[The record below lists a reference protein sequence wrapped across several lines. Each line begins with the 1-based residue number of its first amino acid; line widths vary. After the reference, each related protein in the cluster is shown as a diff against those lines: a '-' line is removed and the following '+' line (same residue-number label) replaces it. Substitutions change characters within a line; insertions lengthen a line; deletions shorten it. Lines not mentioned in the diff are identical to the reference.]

1 MTHSGN
7 GFIENARVYGEKD
20 KETRVSG
27 AIDMKSFSKKTLVLG
42 VMLAVGATA
51 QAAYLGQ
58 LQVTSQASQNFQATF
73 LVHDVSPTGTSLT
86 ARLAPAE
93 TYAKYGITMPETA
106 KGLNLALIGKSPLKL
121 RITSKHPAV
130 ERAFPLL
137 VELNEGGHVTVR
149 QYNIHV
155 GATGSVEPVE
165 VVAMGAAPISSAAP
179 VTAKETPAVKP
190 TAAPAKAQVKSAD
203 DTMTPLERMQAKN
216 YDLSKP
222 VLIEAGYTPWSLGVL
237 YQKRYP
243 NASVN
248 QVLVALAIQNPE
260 AFPAGNVRQLKA
272 GAKVTA
278 PSASLVESINAQTA
292 REIVQKG
299 LSIDEVAKRPAP
311 IDRPKVQQRAPI
323 SRPTPVKEPE
333 VTLPVKEE
341 VKSVVQE
348 PAPETANVAQNELT
362 SAQKAQQL
370 APVKAVPPAAEPA
383 PEVVPPAETAAP
395 EEPISPQD
403 AMPTLE
409 IMTEESAP
417 VEEESSSWFW
427 YLLIVLMLGAA
438 GFIYWRTKQGRYVDF
453 QSFKRVMNK
462 TKSQVREEPVVHQAP
477 VARQAVQQ
485 QAPRTVETVH
495 HEARREEPAVAQPN
509 QVVQPAPV
517 KPAEAVVKAESPA
530 AAATA
535 NVFDLVADDEPMP
548 AESTKAQPQASAVD
562 DHGMKDSLDMA
573 RSFISIGAKNEAIA
587 LLQEV
592 LQKGSAADKAQAET
606 LMKQVHERG

>member
-1 MTHSGN
+1 
-7 GFIENARVYGEKD
+7 
-20 KETRVSG
+20 
-27 AIDMKSFSKKTLVLG
+27 MKSFSKKALVLG
-42 VMLAVGATA
+42 VMLAVGAAA

-73 LVHDVSPTGTSLT
+73 LVHDVSPTGSSLT

-93 TYAKYGITMPETA
+93 TYSKYGITMPETA
-106 KGLNLALIGKSPLKL
+106 KGLNLALINKSPLTL
-121 RITSKHPAV
+121 RISSNRPAV

-149 QYNIHV
+149 QYNIHI

-165 VVAMGAAPISSAAP
+165 VVSMAAAPITAATPVTKSAPEPKPAAKTASVAKSSA
-179 VTAKETPAVKP
+179 PA
-190 TAAPAKAQVKSAD
+190 TAAK
-203 DTMTPLERMQAKN
+203 TEMTPLERMQAKN

-222 VLIEAGYTPWSLGVL
+222 VLVEAGYTPWSLGVL

-248 QVLVALAIQNPE
+248 QVLVALAIHNPE

-299 LSIDEVAKRPAP
+299 LSIEEVAQRPAP
-311 IDRPKVQQRAPI
+311 I
-323 SRPTPVKEPE
+323 KE
-333 VTLPVKEE
+333 VKEE
-341 VKSVVQE
+341 APKHKKPLPVIETAPAKPLPVTKEDTQSDVKAAESASAV
-348 PAPETANVAQNELT
+348 PAPQSGDLT
-362 SAQKAQQL
+362 VTDMAQQPTENVPATSE
-370 APVKAVPPAAEPA
+370 APLEATPENTAPALQPDEAQES
-383 PEVVPPAETAAP
+383 V
-395 EEPISPQD
+395 SPQE

-409 IMTEESAP
+409 IMTEEEVP
-417 VEEESSSWFW
+417 VEEESTSWFW

-462 TKSQVREEPVVHQAP
+462 GKAPVHEEPTIRQAPQAPRAAQPSAPTSSFESVSHAPVREEHRVEERPAVQSAP
-477 VARQAVQQ
+477 VAPTATVAAAQKPASQ
-485 QAPRTVETVH
+485 QA
-495 HEARREEPAVAQPN
+495 A
-509 QVVQPAPV
+509 
-517 KPAEAVVKAESPA
+517 S
-530 AAATA
+530 A
-535 NVFDLVADDEPMP
+535 NVFDLVADDEPVQVQP
-548 AESTKAQPQASAVD
+548 APTQAEHKVAAAD

-592 LQKGSAADKAQAET
+592 LQKGSPADKAQAEA
-606 LMKQVHERG
+606 LLKQVHERV

>member
-1 MTHSGN
+1 
-7 GFIENARVYGEKD
+7 
-20 KETRVSG
+20 
-27 AIDMKSFSKKTLVLG
+27 MKSFSKKALVLG
-42 VMLAVGATA
+42 VMLAVGAAA

-73 LVHDVSPTGTSLT
+73 LVHDVSPTGSSLT

-93 TYAKYGITMPETA
+93 TYSKYGITMPETA
-106 KGLNLALIGKSPLKL
+106 KGLNLALINKSPLTL
-121 RITSKHPAV
+121 RISSSRPAV

-149 QYNIHV
+149 QYNIHI

-165 VVAMGAAPISSAAP
+165 VVSMTAAPITAATP
-179 VTAKETPAVKP
+179 VTKSAPEPKPAVKTASVAKSSAP
-190 TAAPAKAQVKSAD
+190 ATAAK
-203 DTMTPLERMQAKN
+203 TEMTPLERMQAKN

-222 VLIEAGYTPWSLGVL
+222 VLVEAGYTPWSLGVL

-248 QVLVALAIQNPE
+248 QVLVALAIHNPE

-299 LSIDEVAKRPAP
+299 LSIEEVAQRPAP
-311 IDRPKVQQRAPI
+311 I
-323 SRPTPVKEPE
+323 KE
-333 VTLPVKEE
+333 VKEE
-341 VKSVVQE
+341 APKHKKPLPVIETAPAKPLPVTKEDTQSDVKAAESASAV
-348 PAPETANVAQNELT
+348 PAPQSGDLT
-362 SAQKAQQL
+362 VTDMAQQPTENVPATSQ
-370 APVKAVPPAAEPA
+370 APLEATPENTAPALQPDEAQES
-383 PEVVPPAETAAP
+383 V
-395 EEPISPQD
+395 SPQE

-409 IMTEESAP
+409 IMTEEEAP
-417 VEEESSSWFW
+417 VEEESTSWFW

-462 TKSQVREEPVVHQAP
+462 GKAPVHEEPTIRQAPSGPRAAQPSAPTSSFESVSHAPVREEPRVEPRPAVQSAP
-477 VARQAVQQ
+477 VAPTATVATAQKPASQ
-485 QAPRTVETVH
+485 QA
-495 HEARREEPAVAQPN
+495 A
-509 QVVQPAPV
+509 
-517 KPAEAVVKAESPA
+517 S
-530 AAATA
+530 A
-535 NVFDLVADDEPMP
+535 NVFDLVADDEPVQVQP
-548 AESTKAQPQASAVD
+548 APTQTEHKVAAAD

-592 LQKGSAADKAQAET
+592 LQKGSPADKAQAEA
-606 LMKQVHERG
+606 LLKQVHERV

>member
-1 MTHSGN
+1 
-7 GFIENARVYGEKD
+7 
-20 KETRVSG
+20 
-27 AIDMKSFSKKTLVLG
+27 MKSFSKKALVLG

-73 LVHDVSPTGTSLT
+73 LVHDVSPTGSSLT

-93 TYAKYGITMPETA
+93 TYSKYGITMPETA
-106 KGLNLALIGKSPLKL
+106 KGLNLALINKSPLTL
-121 RITSKHPAV
+121 RISSSRPAV

-165 VVAMGAAPISSAAP
+165 VVSMAAAPITTAAP
-179 VTAKETPAVKP
+179 VAKSAPESKPAVK
-190 TAAPAKAQVKSAD
+190 TASSAKASVPAPAAK
-203 DTMTPLERMQAKN
+203 TEMTPLERMQAKN

-222 VLIEAGYTPWSLGVL
+222 VLVEAGYTPWSLGVL

-248 QVLVALAIQNPE
+248 QVLVALAIHNPE

-299 LSIDEVAKRPAP
+299 LSIEEVAQRPAP
-311 IDRPKVQQRAPI
+311 I
-323 SRPTPVKEPE
+323 
-333 VTLPVKEE
+333 
-341 VKSVVQE
+341 
-348 PAPETANVAQNELT
+348 NELRQEAPKHKKPLPSIQT
-362 SAQKAQQL
+362 
-370 APVKAVPPAAEPA
+370 APVKHLPVTKEEIQSDVKAAEPA
-383 PEVVPPAETAAP
+383 PVTPAPQSGDLTATDKAQQPAENISATSEAP
-395 EEPISPQD
+395 VEAIPENPPSVSESVEAQESTSPQE

-409 IMTEESAP
+409 IMTEEEVP
-417 VEEESSSWFW
+417 VEEESTSWFW

-462 TKSQVREEPVVHQAP
+462 GKAPVHEEPTIRQAP
-477 VARQAVQQ
+477 QAP
-485 QAPRTVETVH
+485 QAPRAAQPSAPTSSFESVSH
-495 HEARREEPAVAQPN
+495 APHEEPRVEPRPA
-509 QVVQPAPV
+509 VQPASVAPTATV
-517 KPAEAVVKAESPA
+517 AAAQKPASQQA
-530 AAATA
+530 ASA
-535 NVFDLVADDEPMP
+535 NVFDLVADDEPVQVQPTP
-548 AESTKAQPQASAVD
+548 AQAEHKAAAAD

-592 LQKGSAADKAQAET
+592 LQKGSPVDKAQAEA
-606 LMKQVHERG
+606 LLKQVHERA

>member
-1 MTHSGN
+1 
-7 GFIENARVYGEKD
+7 
-20 KETRVSG
+20 
-27 AIDMKSFSKKTLVLG
+27 MKSFSKKALVLG
-42 VMLAVGATA
+42 VMLAVGAAA

-73 LVHDVSPTGTSLT
+73 LVHDVSPTGSSLT

-93 TYAKYGITMPETA
+93 TYSKYGITMPETA
-106 KGLNLALIGKSPLKL
+106 KGLNLALINKSPLTL
-121 RITSKHPAV
+121 RISSNRPAV

-149 QYNIHV
+149 QYNIHI

-165 VVAMGAAPISSAAP
+165 VVSMAAAPITAATP
-179 VTAKETPAVKP
+179 VTKSAPESKPAVKN
-190 TAAPAKAQVKSAD
+190 ASAAKASVPASA
-203 DTMTPLERMQAKN
+203 TKTEMTPLERMQAKN

-222 VLIEAGYTPWSLGVL
+222 VLVEAGYTPWSLGVL

-248 QVLVALAIQNPE
+248 QVLVALAIHNPE

-299 LSIDEVAKRPAP
+299 LSIEEVAQRPAP
-311 IDRPKVQQRAPI
+311 I
-323 SRPTPVKEPE
+323 KE
-333 VTLPVKEE
+333 VKEE
-341 VKSVVQE
+341 APKHKKPLPVIETAPAKPLPVTKEDTQSNVKAAESASAV
-348 PAPETANVAQNELT
+348 PAPQSGDLT
-362 SAQKAQQL
+362 VTDMAQQPTENVPATSQ
-370 APVKAVPPAAEPA
+370 APLEATPENTAPALQPDEAQES
-383 PEVVPPAETAAP
+383 V
-395 EEPISPQD
+395 SPQE

-409 IMTEESAP
+409 IMTEEEVP
-417 VEEESSSWFW
+417 VEEESTSWFW

-462 TKSQVREEPVVHQAP
+462 GKAPVHEEPTIRQAPQAPRAAQPSAPTSSFESVSHAPVREEPRVE
-477 VARQAVQQ
+477 
-485 QAPRTVETVH
+485 PR
-495 HEARREEPAVAQPN
+495 PA
-509 QVVQPAPV
+509 VQPASVAPTATV
-517 KPAEAVVKAESPA
+517 ATAQKPASQQA
-530 AAATA
+530 ASA
-535 NVFDLVADDEPMP
+535 NVFDLVADDEPVQVQPTP
-548 AESTKAQPQASAVD
+548 AQAEQKVAAAD

-592 LQKGSAADKAQAET
+592 LQKGSPADKAQAEA
-606 LMKQVHERG
+606 LLKQVHERA

>member
-1 MTHSGN
+1 
-7 GFIENARVYGEKD
+7 
-20 KETRVSG
+20 
-27 AIDMKSFSKKTLVLG
+27 MKSFSKKALVLG
-42 VMLAVGATA
+42 VMLAVGAAA

-73 LVHDVSPTGTSLT
+73 LVHDVSPTGSSLT

-93 TYAKYGITMPETA
+93 TYSKYGITMPETA
-106 KGLNLALIGKSPLKL
+106 KGLNLALINKSPLTL
-121 RITSKHPAV
+121 RISSSRPAV

-149 QYNIHV
+149 QYNIHI

-165 VVAMGAAPISSAAP
+165 VVSMTAAPITAATPVTKSAPEPKPATKTTSVAKSSA
-179 VTAKETPAVKP
+179 PA
-190 TAAPAKAQVKSAD
+190 TAAK
-203 DTMTPLERMQAKN
+203 TEMTPLERMQAKN

-222 VLIEAGYTPWSLGVL
+222 VLVEAGYTPWSLGVL

-248 QVLVALAIQNPE
+248 QVLVALAIHNPE

-299 LSIDEVAKRPAP
+299 LSIEEVAQRPAP
-311 IDRPKVQQRAPI
+311 I
-323 SRPTPVKEPE
+323 KE
-333 VTLPVKEE
+333 VKEE
-341 VKSVVQE
+341 
-348 PAPETANVAQNELT
+348 APRHKKPLPVIETAPAKPVPVTKEDTQSNVKAAESASAVPALQSGDLT
-362 SAQKAQQL
+362 VTDMAQQPTENVPATSE
-370 APVKAVPPAAEPA
+370 APLEAT
-383 PEVVPPAETAAP
+383 PENAAP
-395 EEPISPQD
+395 ALQPDEAQESVSPQE

-409 IMTEESAP
+409 IMTEEEVP
-417 VEEESSSWFW
+417 VEEESTSWFW

-462 TKSQVREEPVVHQAP
+462 GKAPVHEEPTIRQAPQAPRAAQPSAPTSSFESVSHAPVREEHRVEERPAVQSAP
-477 VARQAVQQ
+477 VAPTATVAAAQKPASQ
-485 QAPRTVETVH
+485 QA
-495 HEARREEPAVAQPN
+495 A
-509 QVVQPAPV
+509 
-517 KPAEAVVKAESPA
+517 S
-530 AAATA
+530 A
-535 NVFDLVADDEPMP
+535 NVFDLVADDEPVQVQP
-548 AESTKAQPQASAVD
+548 APTQAEHKVAAAD

-592 LQKGSAADKAQAET
+592 LQKGSPADKAQAEA
-606 LMKQVHERG
+606 LLKQVHERV

>member
-1 MTHSGN
+1 
-7 GFIENARVYGEKD
+7 
-20 KETRVSG
+20 
-27 AIDMKSFSKKTLVLG
+27 MKSFSKKALVLG
-42 VMLAVGATA
+42 VMLAVGAAA

-73 LVHDVSPTGTSLT
+73 LVHDVSPTGSSLT

-93 TYAKYGITMPETA
+93 TYSKYGITMPETA
-106 KGLNLALIGKSPLKL
+106 KGLNLALINKSPLTL
-121 RITSKHPAV
+121 RISSNRPAV

-149 QYNIHV
+149 QYNIHI

-165 VVAMGAAPISSAAP
+165 VVSMTAAPITAATP
-179 VTAKETPAVKP
+179 VTKSAPEPKPAVKTASVAKSSAP
-190 TAAPAKAQVKSAD
+190 ATAAK
-203 DTMTPLERMQAKN
+203 TEMTPLERMQAKN

-222 VLIEAGYTPWSLGVL
+222 VLVEAGYTPWSLGVL

-248 QVLVALAIQNPE
+248 QVLVALAIHNPE

-299 LSIDEVAKRPAP
+299 LSIEEVAQRPAP
-311 IDRPKVQQRAPI
+311 I
-323 SRPTPVKEPE
+323 KE
-333 VTLPVKEE
+333 VKEE
-341 VKSVVQE
+341 APKHKKPLPVIETAPAKPLPVTKEDTQSDVKAAESASAV
-348 PAPETANVAQNELT
+348 PAPQSGDLT
-362 SAQKAQQL
+362 VTDMAQQPTENVPATSE
-370 APVKAVPPAAEPA
+370 APLEATPENTAPALQPDEAQES
-383 PEVVPPAETAAP
+383 V
-395 EEPISPQD
+395 SPQE

-409 IMTEESAP
+409 IMTEEEAP
-417 VEEESSSWFW
+417 VEEESTSWFW

-462 TKSQVREEPVVHQAP
+462 GKAPVHEEPTIRQAPQAPRAAQPSAPTSSFESVSHAPVREEPRVEPRPAVQSAP
-477 VARQAVQQ
+477 VAPTATVATAQKPASQ
-485 QAPRTVETVH
+485 QA
-495 HEARREEPAVAQPN
+495 A
-509 QVVQPAPV
+509 
-517 KPAEAVVKAESPA
+517 S
-530 AAATA
+530 A
-535 NVFDLVADDEPMP
+535 NVFDLVADDEPVQVQP
-548 AESTKAQPQASAVD
+548 ASTQAEHKVAAAD

-592 LQKGSAADKAQAET
+592 LQKGSPADKAQAEA
-606 LMKQVHERG
+606 LLKQVHERV

>member
-1 MTHSGN
+1 
-7 GFIENARVYGEKD
+7 
-20 KETRVSG
+20 
-27 AIDMKSFSKKTLVLG
+27 MKSFSKKALVLG
-42 VMLAVGATA
+42 VMLAVGAAA

-73 LVHDVSPTGTSLT
+73 LVHDVSPTGSSLT

-93 TYAKYGITMPETA
+93 TYSKYGITMPETA
-106 KGLNLALIGKSPLKL
+106 KGLNLALINKSPLTL
-121 RITSKHPAV
+121 RISSSRPAV

-149 QYNIHV
+149 QYNIHI

-165 VVAMGAAPISSAAP
+165 VVSMTAAPITAATPVTKSAPEPKPATKTTSVAKSSA
-179 VTAKETPAVKP
+179 PA
-190 TAAPAKAQVKSAD
+190 TAAK
-203 DTMTPLERMQAKN
+203 TEMTPLERMQAKN

-222 VLIEAGYTPWSLGVL
+222 VLVEAGYTPWSLGVL

-248 QVLVALAIQNPE
+248 QVLVALAIHNPE

-299 LSIDEVAKRPAP
+299 LSIEEVAQRPAP
-311 IDRPKVQQRAPI
+311 IKEVRGEAP
-323 SRPTPVKEPE
+323 RHKKP
-333 VTLPVKEE
+333 LPVI
-341 VKSVVQE
+341 
-348 PAPETANVAQNELT
+348 ETAPAKPLPVTKEDTQSNVKAAESASALPALQSGDLT
-362 SAQKAQQL
+362 VTDMAQQPTENVPATSE
-370 APVKAVPPAAEPA
+370 APLEAT
-383 PEVVPPAETAAP
+383 PENAAP
-395 EEPISPQD
+395 ALQPDEAQESVSPQE

-409 IMTEESAP
+409 IMTEEEVP
-417 VEEESSSWFW
+417 VEEESTSWFW

-462 TKSQVREEPVVHQAP
+462 GKAPVHEEPTIRQAPQAPRAAQPSAPTSSFESVNHAPVREEHRVEERPAVQSAP
-477 VARQAVQQ
+477 VAPTATVAAAQKPASQ
-485 QAPRTVETVH
+485 QA
-495 HEARREEPAVAQPN
+495 A
-509 QVVQPAPV
+509 
-517 KPAEAVVKAESPA
+517 S
-530 AAATA
+530 A
-535 NVFDLVADDEPMP
+535 NVFDLVADDEPVQVQP
-548 AESTKAQPQASAVD
+548 VPTQAEHKVAAAD

-592 LQKGSAADKAQAET
+592 LQKGSPADKAQAEA
-606 LMKQVHERG
+606 LLKQVHEHV

>member
-1 MTHSGN
+1 
-7 GFIENARVYGEKD
+7 
-20 KETRVSG
+20 
-27 AIDMKSFSKKTLVLG
+27 MKSFSKKALVLG
-42 VMLAVGATA
+42 VMLAVGAAA

-73 LVHDVSPTGTSLT
+73 LVHDVSPTGSSLT

-93 TYAKYGITMPETA
+93 TYSKYGITMPETA
-106 KGLNLALIGKSPLKL
+106 KGLNLALINKSPLTL
-121 RITSKHPAV
+121 RISSSRPAV

-149 QYNIHV
+149 QYNIHI

-165 VVAMGAAPISSAAP
+165 VVSMTAAPITAATP
-179 VTAKETPAVKP
+179 VTKSAPEPKPAVKTASVAKSSAP
-190 TAAPAKAQVKSAD
+190 ATAAK
-203 DTMTPLERMQAKN
+203 TEMTPLERMQAKN

-222 VLIEAGYTPWSLGVL
+222 VLVEAGYTPWSLGVL

-248 QVLVALAIQNPE
+248 QVLVALAIHNPE

-299 LSIDEVAKRPAP
+299 LSIEEVAQRPAP
-311 IDRPKVQQRAPI
+311 I
-323 SRPTPVKEPE
+323 KE
-333 VTLPVKEE
+333 VKEE
-341 VKSVVQE
+341 APKHKKPLPVIETAPAKPLPVTKEDTQSDVKAAESASAV
-348 PAPETANVAQNELT
+348 PAPQSGDLT
-362 SAQKAQQL
+362 VTDMAQQPTENVPATSQ
-370 APVKAVPPAAEPA
+370 APLEATPENTAPALQPDEAQES
-383 PEVVPPAETAAP
+383 V
-395 EEPISPQD
+395 SPQE

-409 IMTEESAP
+409 IMTEEEAP
-417 VEEESSSWFW
+417 VEEESTSWFW

-462 TKSQVREEPVVHQAP
+462 GKAPVHEEPTIRQAPQAPRAAQPSAPSSSFESVSHAPVREEPRVEPRPAVQSAP
-477 VARQAVQQ
+477 VAPTATVATAQKPASQ
-485 QAPRTVETVH
+485 QA
-495 HEARREEPAVAQPN
+495 A
-509 QVVQPAPV
+509 
-517 KPAEAVVKAESPA
+517 S
-530 AAATA
+530 A
-535 NVFDLVADDEPMP
+535 NVFDLVADDEPVQVQP
-548 AESTKAQPQASAVD
+548 APTQAEHKVAAAD

-592 LQKGSAADKAQAET
+592 LQKGSPADKAQAEA
-606 LMKQVHERG
+606 LLKQVHERV

>member
-1 MTHSGN
+1 
-7 GFIENARVYGEKD
+7 
-20 KETRVSG
+20 
-27 AIDMKSFSKKTLVLG
+27 MKSFSKKTLVLG
-42 VMLAVGATA
+42 VMLAVGAAA

-73 LVHDVSPTGTSLT
+73 LVHDVSPTGSSLT

-93 TYAKYGITMPETA
+93 TYSKYGITMPETA
-106 KGLNLALIGKSPLKL
+106 KGLNLALINKSPLTL
-121 RITSKHPAV
+121 RISSSRPAV

-149 QYNIHV
+149 QYNIHI

-165 VVAMGAAPISSAAP
+165 VVSMTAAPITAATP
-179 VTAKETPAVKP
+179 VTKSAPEPKPAVKTASVAKSSAP
-190 TAAPAKAQVKSAD
+190 ATAAK
-203 DTMTPLERMQAKN
+203 TEMTPLERMQAKN

-222 VLIEAGYTPWSLGVL
+222 VLVEAGYTPWSLGVL

-248 QVLVALAIQNPE
+248 QVLVALAIHNPE

-278 PSASLVESINAQTA
+278 PSASLVESINAQMA

-299 LSIDEVAKRPAP
+299 LSIEEVAQRPAP
-311 IDRPKVQQRAPI
+311 I
-323 SRPTPVKEPE
+323 KE
-333 VTLPVKEE
+333 VKEE
-341 VKSVVQE
+341 APKHKKPLPVIETAPAKPLPVTKEDTQSDVKAAESASAL
-348 PAPETANVAQNELT
+348 PAPQSGDLT
-362 SAQKAQQL
+362 VTDMAQQPTENVPATSQ
-370 APVKAVPPAAEPA
+370 APLEATPENTAPALQPDEAQES
-383 PEVVPPAETAAP
+383 V
-395 EEPISPQD
+395 SPQE

-409 IMTEESAP
+409 IMTEEEAP
-417 VEEESSSWFW
+417 VEEESTSWFW

-462 TKSQVREEPVVHQAP
+462 GKAPVHEEPTIRQAPQAPRAAQPSAPTSSFESVSHAPVREEPRVEPRPAVQSAP
-477 VARQAVQQ
+477 VAPTATVATAQKPTSQ
-485 QAPRTVETVH
+485 QA
-495 HEARREEPAVAQPN
+495 A
-509 QVVQPAPV
+509 
-517 KPAEAVVKAESPA
+517 S
-530 AAATA
+530 A
-535 NVFDLVADDEPMP
+535 NVFDLVADDEPVQVQP
-548 AESTKAQPQASAVD
+548 APTQAEHKVAAAD

-592 LQKGSAADKAQAET
+592 LQKGSPADKAQAEA
-606 LMKQVHERG
+606 LLKQVHERV

>member
-1 MTHSGN
+1 
-7 GFIENARVYGEKD
+7 
-20 KETRVSG
+20 
-27 AIDMKSFSKKTLVLG
+27 MKSFSKKALVLG

-73 LVHDVSPTGTSLT
+73 LVHDVSPTGSSLT

-93 TYAKYGITMPETA
+93 TYSKYGITMPETA
-106 KGLNLALIGKSPLKL
+106 KGLNLALINKSPLTL
-121 RITSKHPAV
+121 RISSNRPAV

-165 VVAMGAAPISSAAP
+165 VVSMAAAPITAATPVAKSAP
-179 VTAKETPAVKP
+179 ESKPAVKNASAAKASV
-190 TAAPAKAQVKSAD
+190 AAPAAK
-203 DTMTPLERMQAKN
+203 TEMTPLERMQAKN

-222 VLIEAGYTPWSLGVL
+222 VLVEAGYTPWSLGVL

-243 NASVN
+243 HASVN
-248 QVLVALAIQNPE
+248 QVLVALAIHNPE

-299 LSIDEVAKRPAP
+299 LSIEEVAQRPAP
-311 IDRPKVQQRAPI
+311 IK
-323 SRPTPVKEPE
+323 
-333 VTLPVKEE
+333 E
-341 VKSVVQE
+341 VKQE
-348 PAPETANVAQNELT
+348 APKHKKPLPSIQT
-362 SAQKAQQL
+362 
-370 APVKAVPPAAEPA
+370 APVKHLPVTKEEIQSDVKAAEPA
-383 PEVVPPAETAAP
+383 PVTPAHQSGDLTATDKAQQPAENLPVTSEAP
-395 EEPISPQD
+395 VEAIPENPPSVSESVEAQESTSPQE

-409 IMTEESAP
+409 IMTEEEVP
-417 VEEESSSWFW
+417 VEEESTSWFW

-462 TKSQVREEPVVHQAP
+462 GKAPVHEEPTIRQAP
-477 VARQAVQQ
+477 QAP
-485 QAPRTVETVH
+485 QAPRAAKPSAPTSSFESVSH
-495 HEARREEPAVAQPN
+495 APHEEPRVEPRPA
-509 QVVQPAPV
+509 VQPASVAPTATV
-517 KPAEAVVKAESPA
+517 AAAQKPASQQA
-530 AAATA
+530 ASA
-535 NVFDLVADDEPMP
+535 NVFDLVADDEPVQVQPTP
-548 AESTKAQPQASAVD
+548 AQAEHKAAAAD

-592 LQKGSAADKAQAET
+592 LQKGSPADKAQAEA
-606 LMKQVHERG
+606 LLKQVHERV

>member
-1 MTHSGN
+1 
-7 GFIENARVYGEKD
+7 
-20 KETRVSG
+20 
-27 AIDMKSFSKKTLVLG
+27 MKSFSKKTLVLG
-42 VMLAVGATA
+42 VMLAVGAAA

-73 LVHDVSPTGTSLT
+73 LVHDVSPTGSSLT

-93 TYAKYGITMPETA
+93 TYSKYGITMPETA
-106 KGLNLALIGKSPLKL
+106 KGLNLALINKSPLTL
-121 RITSKHPAV
+121 RISSSRPAV

-149 QYNIHV
+149 QYNIHI

-165 VVAMGAAPISSAAP
+165 VVSMTAAPITAATP
-179 VTAKETPAVKP
+179 VTKSAPEPKPAVKTASVAKSSAP
-190 TAAPAKAQVKSAD
+190 ATAAK
-203 DTMTPLERMQAKN
+203 TEMTPLERMQAKN

-222 VLIEAGYTPWSLGVL
+222 VLVEAGYTPWSLGVL

-248 QVLVALAIQNPE
+248 QVLVALAIHNPE

-299 LSIDEVAKRPAP
+299 LSIEEVAQRPAP
-311 IDRPKVQQRAPI
+311 I
-323 SRPTPVKEPE
+323 KE
-333 VTLPVKEE
+333 VKEE
-341 VKSVVQE
+341 
-348 PAPETANVAQNELT
+348 APKHKKPLPVIETAPAKPLPVTKEDTQSDVKAAESASAVPALQSGDLT
-362 SAQKAQQL
+362 VTDMAQQPTENVPATSE
-370 APVKAVPPAAEPA
+370 APLEATPENTAPALQPDEAQES
-383 PEVVPPAETAAP
+383 V
-395 EEPISPQD
+395 SPQE

-409 IMTEESAP
+409 IMTEEEAP
-417 VEEESSSWFW
+417 VEEESTSWFW

-462 TKSQVREEPVVHQAP
+462 GKAPVHEEPTIRQAPQAPRAAQPSAPTSSFESVSHAPVREEPRVEARPAVQSAP
-477 VARQAVQQ
+477 VAPTATVATAQKPASQ
-485 QAPRTVETVH
+485 QA
-495 HEARREEPAVAQPN
+495 A
-509 QVVQPAPV
+509 
-517 KPAEAVVKAESPA
+517 S
-530 AAATA
+530 A
-535 NVFDLVADDEPMP
+535 NVFDLVADDEPVQVQP
-548 AESTKAQPQASAVD
+548 APTQAEHKVAAAD

-592 LQKGSAADKAQAET
+592 LQKGSPADKAQAEA
-606 LMKQVHERG
+606 LLKQVHERV

>member
-1 MTHSGN
+1 
-7 GFIENARVYGEKD
+7 
-20 KETRVSG
+20 
-27 AIDMKSFSKKTLVLG
+27 MKSFSKKALVLG
-42 VMLAVGATA
+42 VMLAVGAA
-51 QAAYLGQ
+51 AEAAYLGQ

-73 LVHDVSPTGTSLT
+73 LVHDVSPTGSSLT

-93 TYAKYGITMPETA
+93 TYFKFGITMPETA
-106 KGLNLALIGKSPLKL
+106 KGLNLALINKSPLTL
-121 RITSKHPAV
+121 RISSSRPAV

-149 QYNIHV
+149 QYNIHI

-165 VVAMGAAPISSAAP
+165 VVSMTAAPITAATP
-179 VTAKETPAVKP
+179 VTKSAPEPKPAVKTASVAKSSAP
-190 TAAPAKAQVKSAD
+190 ATAAK
-203 DTMTPLERMQAKN
+203 TEMTPLERMQAKN

-222 VLIEAGYTPWSLGVL
+222 VLVEAGYTPWSLGVL

-248 QVLVALAIQNPE
+248 QVLVALAIHNPE

-299 LSIDEVAKRPAP
+299 LSIEEVAQRPAP
-311 IDRPKVQQRAPI
+311 I
-323 SRPTPVKEPE
+323 KE
-333 VTLPVKEE
+333 VKEE
-341 VKSVVQE
+341 APKHKKPLPVIETAPAKPLPVTKEDTQSDVKAAESASAV
-348 PAPETANVAQNELT
+348 PAPQSGDLT
-362 SAQKAQQL
+362 VTDMAQQPTENVPATSQ
-370 APVKAVPPAAEPA
+370 APLEATPENTAPALQPDEAQES
-383 PEVVPPAETAAP
+383 V
-395 EEPISPQD
+395 SPQE

-409 IMTEESAP
+409 IMTEEEVP
-417 VEEESSSWFW
+417 VEEESTSWFW

-462 TKSQVREEPVVHQAP
+462 GKAPVHEEPTIRQAPQAPRAAQPSAPTSSFESVSHAPVREEPRVEPRPAVQSAP
-477 VARQAVQQ
+477 VAPTATVAAAQKPASQ
-485 QAPRTVETVH
+485 QA
-495 HEARREEPAVAQPN
+495 A
-509 QVVQPAPV
+509 
-517 KPAEAVVKAESPA
+517 S
-530 AAATA
+530 A
-535 NVFDLVADDEPMP
+535 NVFDLVADDEPVQVQP
-548 AESTKAQPQASAVD
+548 APTQAEHKVAAAD

-592 LQKGSAADKAQAET
+592 LQKGSPADKAQAEA
-606 LMKQVHERG
+606 LLKQVHERV